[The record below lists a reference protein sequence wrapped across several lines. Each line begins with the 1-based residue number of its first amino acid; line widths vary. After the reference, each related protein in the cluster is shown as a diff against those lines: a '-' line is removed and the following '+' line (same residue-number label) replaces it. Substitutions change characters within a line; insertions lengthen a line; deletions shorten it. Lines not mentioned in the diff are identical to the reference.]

1 MKSSDCGGS
10 RPRLRFA
17 KPIGWWPGWYIP
29 SGTWM
34 NWCGTLAERQMKR
47 LNEILAILTD
57 PQRRYEYDICLGGA
71 TRLVAS
77 SPAAPGPT
85 AANSGAHRVRPVKL
99 NVRPEPWWMRAP
111 AW

>member
-1 MKSSDCGGS
+1 MKSSDCGGG

-17 KPIGWWPGWYIP
+17 KPIVWRPGWYIP
-29 SGTWM
+29 SRHVDALVRDM
-34 NWCGTLAERQMKR
+34 AERQMKR

-57 PQRRYEYDICLGGA
+57 PQRRYEYDICLEGA

-85 AANSGAHRVRPVKL
+85 AANSGAHR
-99 NVRPEPWWMRAP
+99 
-111 AW
+111 